1 MTRFLRLMAAEGLK
15 VRRSAVLRMVW
26 LLPFLFVGLEFLGFE
41 RPLLGIRQMA
51 PGLRSFLE
59 FEPLKLVVTLWAGFF
74 QPMALAL
81 LPALLFRPEHRGKTW
96 NHLHAMPMPRRSF
109 FLAKAASA
117 LLLSAGMLVVLGLL
131 LLLER
136 RALGSVNPLLALPGH
151 GLTLFRIL
159 AWLWLGSLPVLAIY
173 LWVADRIPTLA
184 VSVVF
189 GLLGLL
195 LTITLTGQEL
205 DHPWRRDLNPWVL
218 PYAAAERVVHQ
229 GPGQQNAHVAGQLFQ
244 KEPNVMRL
252 PSGRKVHTWQNIP
265 DEVISP
271 PPPPTPAWLLATFS
285 AGAGLL
291 LLALGWLDAGRP
303 RR

>member
-1 MTRFLRLMAAEGLK
+1 MPRFLRLMAAEGLK
-15 VRRSAVLRMVW
+15 ARRSAVTRLVW
-26 LLPFLFVGLEFLGFE
+26 MLPLLFVGLMFFGFD
-41 RPLLGIRQMA
+41 RHVL
-51 PGLRSFLE
+51 GLRHLTPGFHTFLE
-59 FEPLKLVVTLWAGFF
+59 FEPLRLLVTLWAGFF

-96 NHLHAMPMPRRSF
+96 NHLHAMPLPRRSF
-109 FLAKAASA
+109 FLAKAVSA

-151 GLTLFRIL
+151 GLTLFRVL

-184 VSVVF
+184 VAVVF

-229 GPGQQNAHVAGQLFQ
+229 GPGQQNAHIAGQLFQ
-244 KEPNVMRL
+244 KEPNVIRL
-252 PSGRKVHTWQNIP
+252 PSGRKIHTWQNIP
-265 DEVISP
+265 DEALFP
-271 PPPPTPAWLLATFS
+271 PPPPTPAWLLGTFS
-285 AGAGLL
+285 AGAGML
-291 LLALGWLDAGRP
+291 LLALGWLDAGRC